1 MILNN
6 YIVIS
11 SKRGVKMKKRLNL
24 IGYRKMA
31 DYTQSELAKKINISY
46 SNYNSKEN
54 GKTEFTYSECLKIR
68 DILMQRLGKTLTIDE
83 LFA

>member
-1 MILNN
+1 
-6 YIVIS
+6 
-11 SKRGVKMKKRLNL
+11 MKKRFNL

-31 DYTQSELAKKINISY
+31 DYTQSELAEKMNISY